1 MEVIKKIFISLGSLD
16 RRIIFLIVG
25 LSVLI
30 PLLKPEWIDLPIRP
44 TPESQIVFDEIN
56 KLNAGDKM
64 LLSFEYSPSTKPEIH
79 PMAIAILK
87 HLYAKNIQ
95 VYGFALWPDGNFMST
110 EAFSEVSDDY
120 DKKYG
125 VDYVNL
131 GYKPGGEA
139 VVKGIASDIRTLY
152 TVDLQGASI
161 NDIPMMKDVVNI
173 KDFDFVFSLSAG
185 YPGSKEWV
193 QYACDPNNIPLST
206 GCTSIQVTDI
216 MPYVENDQIRGILA
230 GMPGAAEYESL
241 VEAELQKMEIAGK
254 PGEASG
260 MMAAQSIAHVVI
272 VLFIIFG
279 NISYFITRKKNRKG

>member
-1 MEVIKKIFISLGSLD
+1 MEKLKNIFIQLGSMD
-16 RRIIFLIVG
+16 RRIIFLLVG
-25 LSVLI
+25 LSVLF
-30 PLLKPEWIDLPIRP
+30 PLLKPDWFTLPIRP
-44 TPESQIVFDEIN
+44 KQHSQIVFDEIN
-56 KLNAGDKM
+56 KLEAGSKM
-64 LLSFEYSPSTKPEIH
+64 LLSFEYGPSTKPEIH

-173 KDFDFVFSLSAG
+173 KDFNFVFSLSAG

-193 QYACDPNNIPLST
+193 QYACDPKNIHLST

-241 VEAELQKMEIAGK
+241 VEAELQKMEISGK